1 MAPPLGARHSPASP
15 CPPFHPGVRT
25 RPSTGCPA
33 PPTGSLRTS
42 GRTAAGAQPLV
53 LGGVRAGGALAP
65 GAEPRV
71 GGVHLGQLLGAE
83 ALGVLGREDAGVH
96 RSLPGRGPFRHP
108 TPPVAGNLRAAA
120 ARVGAA
126 DPSRLHPQP
135 SAPVNPGRK
144 PACLLARA
152 LEAEPGNDP
161 EPGRL
166 TP

>member
-25 RPSTGCPA
+25 RPSPGCPA

-42 GRTAAGAQPLV
+42 GRPAAGAQPLV
-53 LGGVRAGGALAP
+53 LGGVQAGGALAP

-96 RSLPGRGPFRHP
+96 RSLPV
-108 TPPVAGNLRAAA
+108 PPPYA
-120 ARVGAA
+120 
-126 DPSRLHPQP
+126 SRRRK
-135 SAPVNPGRK
+135 SPGR
-144 PACLLARA
+144 CGVRWS
-152 LEAEPGNDP
+152 
-161 EPGRL
+161 R
-166 TP
+166 